1 MITVLMVV
9 RKIDLTFVAKLAI
22 VVVVKQSCVLDQTV

>member
-1 MITVLMVV
+1 MITVLMLV

-22 VVVVKQSCVLDQTV
+22 VVVKQSCVLDQIV